1 MQELEKLLNTLIK
14 MGWKPRYKNKV
25 AIISIRADE
34 LRLLEESWSIYTPYS
49 PRLRELVSLE
59 SWLWQF
65 CSDNELTKSKTSE
78 YMINR
83 YIKELITREEWDVID
98 ADVLCSDLYHEYRLL
113 ESALV
118 PEEELGQ
125 FLIDNIKIE

>member
-1 MQELEKLLNTLIK
+1 MQELEKLLHTLIK
-14 MGWKPRYKNKV
+14 MGWKPRYKNKI

-65 CSDNELTKSKTSE
+65 VAENCLFSRNINQRDYLVDSADSKYGALE
-78 YMINR
+78 NNGY
-83 YIKELITREEWDVID
+83 
-98 ADVLCSDLYHEYRLL
+98 YRLMK
-113 ESALV
+113 SALV
-118 PEEELGQ
+118 PEEELGK
-125 FLIDNIKIE
+125 FLVENIKTE

>member
-1 MQELEKLLNTLIK
+1 MQELETLLNTLIK

-65 CSDNELTKSKTSE
+65 VVENRMVKENDDVRIKNYQWDNECDTNCC
-78 YMINR
+78 YDD
-83 YIKELITREEWDVID
+83 Y
-98 ADVLCSDLYHEYRLL
+98 EYRLI
-113 ESALV
+113 ESALI
-118 PEEELGQ
+118 PEEKLGK
-125 FLIDNIKIE
+125 FLVDNIAINE